1 MTKQLKFV
9 DGVYGFVYDSI
20 HGHVSKVFREPVS
33 EIEAKAMNKVIGEDD
48 VLFVVGD
55 EDDIRE
61 MFDLDNSP
69 DLDEFSDAGS
79 ILEWK

>member
-1 MTKQLKFV
+1 MKKQLKFV
-9 DGVYGFVYDSI
+9 DGVYGFVYDSVY
-20 HGHVSKVFREPVS
+20 GEVTQTFTKPVSKTELKTMKR
-33 EIEAKAMNKVIGEDD
+33 VIGEDD

-69 DLDEFSDAGS
+69 DLDEFSDAGP